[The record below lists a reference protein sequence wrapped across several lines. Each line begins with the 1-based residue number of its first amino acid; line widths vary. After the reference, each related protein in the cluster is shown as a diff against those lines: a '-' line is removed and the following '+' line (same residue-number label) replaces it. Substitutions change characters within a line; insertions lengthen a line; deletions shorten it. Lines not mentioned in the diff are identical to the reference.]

1 MPNSSDDVT
10 PAKPIAARPEHLNHL
25 LAALPEVDY
34 QRIAPHFREVN
45 LALAQVLYEPG
56 DPVTIVY
63 FPNQSMVSLVQV
75 MENGAT
81 VEAGIVG
88 NDGMIGYGV
97 YLGGQRDSSRA
108 IVQIAG
114 TAIAL
119 DATRLKA
126 EFDRGEA
133 LQKLLLRYTQALL
146 AQVSQ
151 TAACNRFH
159 PTEERL
165 ARWLLQSQDFARS
178 PTLNLTQDF
187 LANMLGTRRA
197 SVTIAA
203 GTLQKA
209 GLIEYS
215 RGTIEILDRDA
226 LEAAA
231 CECYGIVRTEYDRLL
246 NIPAP

>member
-1 MPNSSDDVT
+1 MPNS
-10 PAKPIAARPEHLNHL
+10 PEDSTRDKSALTQSELLNHL
-25 LAALPEVDY
+25 LTALPEGEY
-34 QRIAPHFREVN
+34 RRLAPYLKRVE
-45 LALAQVLYEPG
+45 LKLGQILYEPAE
-56 DPVTIVY
+56 PINTVY
-63 FPNQSMVSLVQV
+63 FPNQSMISLVQV

-88 NDGMIGYGV
+88 NDGIAGYSV
-97 YLGGQRDSSRA
+97 YLGGKQDSNRA
-108 IVQIAG
+108 IVQIPG
-114 TAIAL
+114 SAIAL
-119 DATRLKA
+119 SAAILKS
-126 EFDRGEA
+126 EFDRGGA
-133 LQKLLLRYTQALL
+133 LQKILLLYTQALL

-165 ARWLLQSQDFARS
+165 ARWLLQSQDFACS
-178 PTLNLTQDF
+178 STLQLTQDF

-197 SVTIAA
+197 SVTVAA

-215 RGTIEILDRDA
+215 RGLIEILKREE

-231 CECYGIVRTEYDRLL
+231 CECYGIVKAEYDRLL
-246 NIPAP
+246 GI

>member
-1 MPNSSDDVT
+1 MLPKLE
-10 PAKPIAARPEHLNHL
+10 PLNHL
-25 LAALPEVDY
+25 LAALPETDY
-34 QRIAPHFREVN
+34 RRLAPHLRKVE
-45 LALAQVLYEPG
+45 LALGEILYEPAE
-56 DPVTIVY
+56 PVSTVY

-88 NDGMIGYGV
+88 NDGMVGYGV
-97 YLGGQRDSSRA
+97 YLGGKRDSSRA

-114 TAIAL
+114 SAIAL
-119 DATRLKA
+119 EAPILKA
-126 EFDRGEA
+126 EFERGGA
-133 LQKLLLRYTQALL
+133 LQKILLRYTQALL
-146 AQVSQ
+146 AQISQ

-165 ARWLLQSQDFARS
+165 ARWLLQSQDFAVS
-178 PTLNLTQDF
+178 ANLNLTQDF

-197 SVTIAA
+197 SVTVAA

-215 RGTIEILDRDA
+215 RGHIEILKREE

-231 CECYGIVRTEYDRLL
+231 CECYSIVRAEYNRLL
-246 NIPAP
+246 DIPAD